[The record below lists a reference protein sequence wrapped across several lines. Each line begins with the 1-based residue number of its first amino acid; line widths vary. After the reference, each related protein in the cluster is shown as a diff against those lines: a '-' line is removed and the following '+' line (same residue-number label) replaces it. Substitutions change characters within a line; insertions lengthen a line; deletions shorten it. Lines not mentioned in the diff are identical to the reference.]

1 MVLLRLDGAERIKKC
16 LSPRNDKIVSRS
28 IEGKVVGGLKARLK
42 REKACAQNDVE
53 FVTFIIT
60 PELIEKVFFLCR
72 AQHKAKRA
80 VTAPFVVVIMKLE
93 HAVTSNNRITP
104 FASLETAIETRLL
117 ILSNFQDGSH
127 FK

>member
-1 MVLLRLDGAERIKKC
+1 M
-16 LSPRNDKIVSRS
+16 
-28 IEGKVVGGLKARLK
+28 GGLKARLK

-80 VTAPFVVVIMKLE
+80 VAAPFVVVIMKLE

-104 FASLETAIETRLL
+104 FASLETTSSTIETRLL